1 MEWYFA
7 LLLMIGVVVGL
18 MLFGVYVA
26 IAFLAANV
34 VGALIFLGGT
44 NGLDQLVRNITS
56 GIAQFNLGPIMMFVL
71 MGEIIFETKV
81 AFRAI
86 DAVERLFSRVPG
98 RLSHAA
104 VMAGTVFGTLS
115 GSSMANTSLLG
126 ATLIPEMLKRGYH
139 KSMAMGPILGS
150 GGIAM
155 LIPPSNLAVLLGSLS
170 GISISG
176 ILIAA
181 AVPGIL
187 IAVMNASYII
197 ARCRMDPS
205 LAPNYDIPEMS
216 FWERVKPFV
225 IYVVPLFGLFM
236 IVVGSILGGIATPT
250 ESAALGAIG
259 ALIAAALYR
268 SLTWENFFRALR
280 ETGKISVMIFFII
293 GSSLTFSQI
302 LAFSGATNGLLEL
315 LGQVDQSPMVLVT
328 LMMLVVLVMGCFM
341 DPLSIILI
349 TLPFFMPIVDLI
361 GFDKVWFGVIMLL
374 ALEIGQ
380 ITPPFGLLL
389 FCMKSVA
396 PTGTTMREIYNAVSP
411 YILLQILVLG
421 ILILMPS
428 PAGWIAS
435 VLR

>member
-1 MEWYFA
+1 MEWYLA
-7 LLLMIGVVVGL
+7 LLLMIGLVVGL
-18 MLFGVYVA
+18 MLFGTYVA
-26 IAFLAANV
+26 MAFLAANI
-34 VGALIFLGGT
+34 VGALVFLGGGH
-44 NGLDQLVRNITS
+44 GLDQLVRNITS
-56 GIAQFNLGPIMMFVL
+56 GLAQFNLAPIMMFIL
-71 MGEIIFETKV
+71 MGEILFETKV

-86 DAVERLFSRVPG
+86 DAVERLFARVPG

-115 GSSMANTSLLG
+115 GSSLANTSLLG

-170 GISISG
+170 GASISG

-181 AVPGIL
+181 AIPGVF
-187 IAVMNASYII
+187 IALSNVIYIV
-197 ARCRMDPS
+197 ARCRMNPS
-205 LAPNYDIPEMS
+205 LAPNYEIPVMS
-216 FWERVKPFV
+216 FGDRIKPFL
-225 IYVVPLFGLFM
+225 IYVMPLFALFM
-236 IVVGSILGGIATPT
+236 IVVGSIFAGIATPT
-250 ESAALGAIG
+250 ESAALGAVG

-268 SLTWENFFRALR
+268 SLTWENFMRSLR

-302 LAFSGATNGLLEL
+302 LAFSGATQGLLSV
-315 LGQVDQSPMVLVT
+315 LGQFDPTPLTMVCA
-328 LMMLVVLVMGCFM
+328 MMLVVLVMGCFM

-349 TLPFFMPIVDLI
+349 TLPFFIPIVDLI
-361 GFDKVWFGVIMLL
+361 GFDKIWFAVIMLL

-396 PTGTTMREIYNAVSP
+396 PSGTTMHDIYKAVTP
-411 YILLQILVLG
+411 FILLQILTLVA
-421 ILILMPS
+421 LILMPS
-428 PAGWIAS
+428 PAGWIAT